1 MDITSEFYDWF
12 NSSAINRMHLIPC
25 WLAWEKAMDKAS
37 EKKPIMIPVGRGC
50 MAPCNCDCGYMI
62 KPKLVKKGG
71 ENPTNIKMLEL
82 TIKEKGEVK

>member
-62 KPKLVKKGG
+62 KPKLVKKYGG
-71 ENPTNIKMLEL
+71 LIAKCMIAQEAL
-82 TIKEKGEVK
+82 KEAKDG